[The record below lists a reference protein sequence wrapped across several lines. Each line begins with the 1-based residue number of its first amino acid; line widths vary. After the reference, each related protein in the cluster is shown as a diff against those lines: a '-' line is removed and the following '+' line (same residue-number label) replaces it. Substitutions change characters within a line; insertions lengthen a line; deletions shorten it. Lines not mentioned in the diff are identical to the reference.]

1 MPQRNAPCPCGS
13 GRRFKQCHGQLP
25 GAVGDDADD
34 RVDFVIAGARRAGT
48 TSLDLRLR
56 EHPGFA
62 MPWTRKELHYFDHDE
77 HFGAEPWSFQAYHA
91 NFPPRTPGSLRGD
104 TTPSYM
110 YWTPAAERMARYN
123 PELKIIVILRNPDHA
138 RVFALEQGVAA
149 RPRDAAVSRG
159 PEGRVRTR
167 RSLGA
172 GAKTG
177 ERLVRRPRLLFPSA
191 ASLVAALRGRPGA
204 DPAQFGA
211 AADATAT
218 LNRIANFLELQPF
231 APVAP
236 KTANAR
242 QYENPIDPVPGSIS
256 RAPDAAE
263 IQELERL
270 LKWDCSDWRQMP

>member
-34 RVDFVIAGARRAGT
+34 RVDFVIAGAQRAGT
-48 TSLDLRLR
+48 TSLDLHLR

-123 PELKIIVILRNPDHA
+123 PELKIIVILRNPITRAYSHWNKEWQRGRETLPFREALKAESA
-138 RVFALEQGVAA
+138 RA
-149 RPRDAAVSRG
+149 
-159 PEGRVRTR
+159 
-167 RSLGA
+167 
-172 GAKTG
+172 
-177 ERLVRRPRLLFPSA
+177 A
-191 ASLVAALRGRPGA
+191 ASA
-204 DPAQFGA
+204 PAQNRRTSYVDRGFYSRQLRHLWRHFA
-211 AADATAT
+211 ADQVLILRSSELRQDATAT

-242 QYENPIDPVPGSIS
+242 QYENPIDPG
-256 RAPDAAE
+256 AWEYLAGTYAAE